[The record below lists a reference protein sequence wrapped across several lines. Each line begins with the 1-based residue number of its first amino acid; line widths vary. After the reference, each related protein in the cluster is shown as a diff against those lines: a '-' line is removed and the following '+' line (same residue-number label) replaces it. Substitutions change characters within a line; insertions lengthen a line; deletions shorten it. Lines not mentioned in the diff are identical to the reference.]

1 MGTTYRKELSMSISA
16 VSSSDSTYQTSTSNS
31 MDQMKKNLDALGSAL
46 SSSNLDDAKKAIA
59 EIQKNAPKEG
69 KTPSEITDLQKALD
83 SGDVKAAQQAYAK
96 IQQKMSQGRQQGG
109 PPQGKQPPQGGQ
121 GDTVTLSSKSTA
133 STTSSSDTKTY
144 DKMDTNKDGTVSAQE
159 RLEYLMTQGT
169 DTTASSSTEDATP
182 SSSKNSAKSSAAV
195 SNTYD
200 KKDTNKDGT
209 VSAQEKSNYTMKHAS
224 GTTSSSSTSPYSGK
238 SSIETY
244 A

>member
-1 MGTTYRKELSMSISA
+1 MSISA

-31 MDQMKKNLDALGSAL
+31 MDQMKKNFDALGSAL
-46 SSSNLDDAKKAIA
+46 SSGNLDDAKKAFA
-59 EIQKNAPKEG
+59 EIQKNAPKDG

-96 IQQKMSQGRQQGG
+96 IQQKMSQSRPQGG
-109 PPQGKQPPQGGQ
+109 PPQGEQPSQGGQ

-169 DTTASSSTEDATP
+169 DTTASSSTEDVA
-182 SSSKNSAKSSAAV
+182 SSGSKNSAKSSATV
-195 SNTYD
+195 SKTYD
-200 KKDTNKDGT
+200 KKDINKDGT
-209 VSAQEKSNYTMKHAS
+209 VTAQEKSDYAMKHTS
-224 GTTSSSSTSPYSGK
+224 DTTSSSSTSPYSGK
-238 SSIETY
+238 SSIKTY